1 MVEKEQKKELLV
13 NILKAIDSYR
23 DLAEWFLTIVENTK
37 DDNLINNILIEIQN
51 WIKLIKSQRKRENI
65 KKEINN
71 IYEKYNNKTEQ
82 DKEKAEEFLENFIN
96 NI

>member
-1 MVEKEQKKELLV
+1 MVAKEQKKELLV

-65 KKEINN
+65 KKEINK
-71 IYEKYNNKTEQ
+71 IYEKNNNKTEQ

>member
-1 MVEKEQKKELLV
+1 MVAKEQKKELLV

-51 WIKLIKSQRKRENI
+51 WIKLIKSQEKRENI
-65 KKEINN
+65 KKEINK
-71 IYEKYNNKTEQ
+71 IYEKNNNKTEQ

>member
-1 MVEKEQKKELLV
+1 MLKKKKKKELLV

-51 WIKLIKSQRKRENI
+51 WIKLIKSQEKRENI
-65 KKEINN
+65 KKEINK
-71 IYEKYNNKTEQ
+71 IYEKNNNKTEQ